1 MITKIPDFS
10 DITHHEEDC
19 SCSGATNDDQVSH
32 TSTAHKHTHKQ
43 STDSTLSYC
52 NGVPDFCAGYVTLQR
67 VEQQQRKPPCP
78 HVSRAR
84 EQKVIAPDVEGY
96 PATPQSGTTAVT
108 PPFAP
113 QALLTVADN
122 VHRNTPTMVVKSVF

>member
-1 MITKIPDFS
+1 MRRTAAAQVLPMMTRFLTQAQPTNTHINNLLIPPSPTAMVSLTFAQA
-10 DITHHEEDC
+10 TRL
-19 SCSGATNDDQVSH
+19 CSG
-32 TSTAHKHTHKQ
+32 
-43 STDSTLSYC
+43 LS
-52 NGVPDFCAGYVTLQR
+52 NNSANHHD
-67 VEQQQRKPPCP
+67 P